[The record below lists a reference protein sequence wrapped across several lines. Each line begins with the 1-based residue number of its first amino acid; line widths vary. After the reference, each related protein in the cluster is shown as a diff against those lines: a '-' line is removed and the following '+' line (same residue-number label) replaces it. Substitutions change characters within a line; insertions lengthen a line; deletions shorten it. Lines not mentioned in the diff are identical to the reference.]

1 MRDGK
6 VKEFYMKANSLMKI
20 KRANPVVT
28 KVQREDEHGDMQ
40 VFDDRIAA
48 DGEIAKYFTNIYKRP
63 EYRRS
68 APAEVDFNVGD
79 DEPMQID
86 SSSSA
91 DIPPFTREE
100 VMEAMKSSNFN
111 KGLGPDCFDGNLLKN
126 NQQLNDKVTTEITIA
141 LNNANIP
148 QYLRVGRLVPL

>member
-1 MRDGK
+1 
-6 VKEFYMKANSLMKI
+6 
-20 KRANPVVT
+20 
-28 KVQREDEHGDMQ
+28 MQ

-68 APAEVDFNVGD
+68 APADVDFNVGD

-86 SSSSA
+86 SSSNA

-111 KGLGPDCFDGNLLKN
+111 KGLGPAVLMGSC
-126 NQQLNDKVTTEITIA
+126 
-141 LNNANIP
+141 
-148 QYLRVGRLVPL
+148 

>member
-1 MRDGK
+1 MLK
-6 VKEFYMKANSLMKI
+6 FFKNSSRPFSFTQNI
-20 KRANPVVT
+20 QNPPPPAPST
-28 KVQREDEHGDMQ
+28 FPPR
-40 VFDDRIAA
+40 
-48 DGEIAKYFTNIYKRP
+48 
-63 EYRRS
+63 
-68 APAEVDFNVGD
+68 APADIDFNVGD

-86 SSSSA
+86 SSSKA

-111 KGLGPDCFDGNLLKN
+111 KGLGPDCFDGNLLKD
-126 NQQLNDKVTTEITIA
+126 NQPLNDKVTTEITIA

>member
-20 KRANPVVT
+20 KRANPVVI

-63 EYRRS
+63 EFRRS
-68 APAEVDFNVGD
+68 APADVDFDVGD

-86 SSSSA
+86 SSSST
-91 DIPPFTREE
+91 DVHHSQEKR
-100 VMEAMKSSNFN
+100 
-111 KGLGPDCFDGNLLKN
+111 
-126 NQQLNDKVTTEITIA
+126 
-141 LNNANIP
+141 
-148 QYLRVGRLVPL
+148 